1 MKNLISVRTNQH
13 KGSAWGGKIIHQ
25 GNRADPERRNEK
37 TKNYI
42 LPRHQNGGGGEGN
55 LIPGQ
60 VPL

>member
-37 TKNYI
+37 TKNDI
-42 LPRHQNGGGGEGN
+42 LPRHQNGGGGG
-55 LIPGQ
+55 
-60 VPL
+60 